1 MSSRMNFSAGFL
13 RRHLLLK
20 INMLKTILISF
31 LCFVSLTGCG
41 KRSIAPDKNSA
52 TDRSVFA
59 MDTFMTMRAYGED
72 GGAALE
78 KAEKRITELESL
90 FSVTMENSDIQRINS
105 ANGISVSVSEET
117 AELIGE
123 AVRFGD
129 ETDGALDITLY
140 SVLREWGFTEDEFHV
155 PDADSIA
162 GSLEYVDYSR
172 VLVDVQTVT
181 LPAGF
186 QIDLGAL
193 AKGYTSD
200 AVIDILRENGVDSAV
215 ISLGGNVQTLGRKP
229 DGSRWKIAVRDPF
242 APESDMCVLE
252 TGETA
257 VVTSGSYERFFIG
270 DDGKK
275 YWHILDPSDGY
286 PADNGLVSV
295 TVIGKSGLYCDAM
308 STALFVMGK
317 ERAVE
322 FWSKNKN
329 FDMILVTDSKEIFYT
344 KSKEYAFENLTEMS
358 AEVLGDN

>member
-31 LCFVSLTGCG
+31 LCFIALTGCG

-52 TDRSVFA
+52 SDRSVFA
-59 MDTFMTMRAYGED
+59 MDTFMTMRAYG
-72 GGAALE
+72 GGSEEALE
-78 KAEKRITELESL
+78 KAEKKICSLESIL
-90 FSVTMENSDIQRINS
+90 SVTAKNSDIQRINR
-105 ANGISVSVSEET
+105 ADGIPVSVSEET

-129 ETDGALDITLY
+129 ETNGALDITLY
-140 SVLREWGFTEDEFHV
+140 RVLQEWGFTGDEFRV
-155 PDADSIA
+155 PDADSLA
-162 GSLEYVDYSR
+162 GCLEFVDYSR
-172 VLVDVQTVT
+172 ISVEGQNVT

-200 AVIDILRENGVDSAV
+200 AVINILRENRVDSAIV
-215 ISLGGNVQTLGRKP
+215 SLGGNVQTLGRKP
-229 DGSRWKIAVRDPF
+229 DGSRWRIAVRDPF
-242 APESDMCVLE
+242 VPESDMCVLE

-257 VVTSGSYERFFIG
+257 VVTSGNYERFFIS

-295 TVIGKSGLYCDAM
+295 TVIGESGLYCDAL

-344 KSKEYAFENLTEMS
+344 ESAEYVFENLTEMS